1 MNNKNLILLTL
12 IFLLSSCD
20 TSADK
25 KNAKFDNFDK
35 IFIDSL
41 VPMADKNYS
50 VFYVKIKG
58 NSNDS
63 IRLNIS
69 SDHNENEKLDY
80 YFIGDFEKEI
90 RLDYYGE
97 SKKYIKLDPYK
108 ATDGK
113 LELDYQI

>member
-1 MNNKNLILLTL
+1 MNIKNLILLTL
-12 IFLLSSCD
+12 IALLSSCD
-20 TSADK
+20 TSTDK
-25 KNAKFDNFDK
+25 KNAKIDTFDK
-35 IFIDSL
+35 VFIDSL

-50 VFYVKIKG
+50 VFYAKIKG

-69 SDHNENEKLDY
+69 SDKTEDEKFDY

-90 RLDYYGE
+90 RMDYYGE

-113 LELDYQI
+113 LELDYQL